1 MSILNQKTIREKIT
15 FEGIGLHSGKLCKI
29 SLIPSAP
36 NTGIIFKRVDLKKNN
51 IITPDV
57 FNVSDASFCTT
68 LSNDFG
74 VKVSTV
80 EHLLAALFIVGI
92 DNVVIEINNIEVPIL
107 DGSSKEFIE
116 KIKLIGVATSDIP
129 IKIIKIEKKVSF
141 KDGSKEIT
149 IEPSKINLNIDF
161 EINYENKVISKQRN
175 KINVYEDN
183 LEHVYESRT
192 FCLYEDVENLKK
204 MNLAQG
210 GSLENA
216 IVVDDNKVINKEGLR
231 NEQEFVN
238 HKILDC
244 IGDLYLT
251 GYKLVANIKCSQGGH
266 SLTNKILRKLFSKKE
281 NYSIIEVKGKNLP
294 FILSNNKILKS
305 IA

>member
-1 MSILNQKTIREKIT
+1 VSILNQKTIREKIT